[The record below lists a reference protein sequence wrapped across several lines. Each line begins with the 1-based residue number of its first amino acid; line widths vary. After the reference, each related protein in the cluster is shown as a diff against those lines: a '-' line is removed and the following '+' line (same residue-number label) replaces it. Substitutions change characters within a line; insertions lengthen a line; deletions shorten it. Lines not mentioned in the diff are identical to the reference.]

1 MKKVYENDEF
11 ELYMDDSLEIISE
24 SIIKNTLEKFELFRQ
39 IFKQD
44 KLLKSKVF
52 IFDDLEQF
60 RKDACKQRN
69 IESIPEYSRGWFKEN
84 ENTCFLCID
93 KIPLVGTKLF
103 YKRISCVAHECFHNL
118 YSKYYYKDNR
128 ITWFDEGLAQY
139 LSGEFEKYSL
149 DDWKNLFLFYR
160 QNSVNVN
167 NINDRINGD
176 ESVPDE
182 FIFKRKGVFE
192 GYAASLLAVR
202 YLFDEMGENY
212 VYKLIFDNDSIM
224 KIGLNILDIINEYYE
239 NLFKLGI
246 SKK

>member
-1 MKKVYENDEF
+1 M
-11 ELYMDDSLEIISE
+11 
-24 SIIKNTLEKFELFRQ
+24 
-39 IFKQD
+39 
-44 KLLKSKVF
+44 
-52 IFDDLEQF
+52 
-60 RKDACKQRN
+60 
-69 IESIPEYSRGWFKEN
+69 
-84 ENTCFLCID
+84 
-93 KIPLVGTKLF
+93 
-103 YKRISCVAHECFHNL
+103 

-192 GYAASLLAVR
+192 GYAASLLAVK